1 MWSILE
7 IQSECLSQLDQ
18 VYIKRQPFPRVKFHS
33 APLKNDFM
41 NFSFF
46 AKILNFEK
54 KSKLD
59 FLFEENSA

>member
-54 KSKLD
+54 NL
-59 FLFEENSA
+59 N